1 MNFPQSFDAGPAV
14 VVVDD
19 VAVVAGVVVAAG
31 LVYLDTFKTNKNQT
45 NR

>member
-19 VAVVAGVVVAAG
+19 VVLAGVVVAAG

>member
-14 VVVDD
+14 VVDD
-19 VAVVAGVVVAAG
+19 DVVAVVAAAG
-31 LVYLDTFKTNKNQT
+31 IVYLATFKTNKNQT

>member
-19 VAVVAGVVVAAG
+19 VAVVAG

>member
-19 VAVVAGVVVAAG
+19 VAVAGVVVAAG

>member
-14 VVVDD
+14 VVDD
-19 VAVVAGVVVAAG
+19 VVVVAAG
-31 LVYLDTFKTNKNQT
+31 VVYLDTFKTNKNQT